1 MRYWEDFE
9 IGAIERY
16 GAYEVT
22 EAEIVEFATAYE
34 AMAEHDPFMR
44 AINDRDVARASIL
57 MRDHVLKT
65 GFLVG
70 EFVRDKGDASPEM
83 LSRAD
88 RGPN

>member
-1 MRYWEDFE
+1 
-9 IGAIERY
+9 
-16 GAYEVT
+16 
-22 EAEIVEFATAYE
+22 
-34 AMAEHDPFMR
+34 MAEHDAFMR